1 MVFERVNSKVVKVNV
16 YQAGGV
22 VARKGAMLFYTGDVH
37 FSPHMIPGA
46 AQMGGG
52 AAGMGA
58 LAGMAGRMLRGE
70 QEKTMLA
77 QGMGDVHYGFA
88 GLAVHVID
96 MPQGGSVTVDASRM
110 LAHTAG
116 LQASIVSIQA
126 QSSGGGGGG
135 LMRGLRGAATGAL
148 TGNGLF
154 TTQLQGQGAVVLLA
168 HGEVMELRVGGP
180 DPVVVDPQAFV
191 GTLGNVQTQLK
202 SAMSWRDAVGRGAG
216 EAMQLHCLGDG
227 IVYVQASE
235 EKL

>member
-1 MVFERVNSKVVKVNV
+1 MVFEKVNSKVVKVDV
-16 YQAGGV
+16 SQAGGV

-46 AQMGGG
+46 AQMGGS

-70 QEKTMLA
+70 HEKTMLA
-77 QGMGDVHYGFA
+77 QGIGAVHYGFA

-96 MPQGGSVTVDASRM
+96 LPSGGSVTLDASRM

-116 LQASIVSIQA
+116 LQASVISVQA
-126 QSSGGGGGG
+126 QSSGGGGG
-135 LMRGLRGAATGAL
+135 LMRGLRGAAAGAL

-154 TTQLQGQGAVVLLA
+154 TTRFQGQGAVVLIA

-191 GTLGNVQTQLK
+191 GTKGDVAAQLK
-202 SAMSWRDAVGRGAG
+202 SVLSWRDAVGRGAG
-216 EAMQLHCLGDG
+216 EAMQLHCDGDG